1 MFIIGKL
8 KNTFSPGM
16 LALTDV
22 GTVTNNGGT
31 LRIDVKRNLYYEYD
45 FVKNEWKVVNGIS
58 VKHITKNFEIDLNF
72 DNIRVLDNTFF
83 DLVARDKYSLM
94 TDYER
99 EQFINSYYRHR
110 REIKCYPIINR
121 GKLWYDLL
129 TEARYEQL
137 ENWYHS
143 WLDVT
148 ETHKEPDDLY
158 WFNEKL
164 TKPEEII
171 L

>member
-31 LRIDVKRNLYYEYD
+31 LRIDVARNLYYEYD
-45 FVKNEWKVVNGIS
+45 FVKNDWKLVDGIS
-58 VKHITKNFEIDLNF
+58 VKHIAKNFEIDLNF

-83 DLVARDKYSLM
+83 DLVARDNYSLM
-94 TDYER
+94 TDYEKG
-99 EQFINSYYRHR
+99 QYIDSYYRHR

-129 TEARYEQL
+129 TEARYSQL
-137 ENWYHS
+137 EDWYHD

-164 TKPEEII
+164 KKPEEII

>member
-31 LRIDVKRNLYYEYD
+31 LRIDVKRNVYYEYD
-45 FVKNEWKVVNGIS
+45 FVKNDWKLVDGIS

-83 DLVARDKYSLM
+83 DLVARDNYSLM
-94 TDYER
+94 TDYEKK
-99 EQFINSYYRHR
+99 QFIDSYYRHR

-129 TEARYEQL
+129 TEARHSQL
-137 ENWYHS
+137 ESWYHD